1 MNKDLVAK
9 IVTSVLAATN
19 LEADRQQIYA
29 IAKQRIRTRV
39 VDQVPMELI
48 QISMNNNP
56 DWFRW
61 LDTVYIGNKNTW
73 SPWFIMYDGPNPHD
87 VHRLCHVPV
96 DPPVVTF
103 DNHKPNLRAEDF
115 ADLTTLATE
124 WANKREKLT
133 SELRAVLFSFNT
145 VEKLLEKLPEFTRH
159 VPPAAAPKP
168 KYPLVAPNNI
178 LSALSKL
185 GFDTAVV
192 APPPKAP

>member
-1 MNKDLVAK
+1 MNKDIVTK

-19 LEADRQQIYA
+19 METNRQAIYEAA
-29 IAKQRIRTRV
+29 RV
-39 VDQVPMELI
+39 RVRKHMLDQVPMALI
-48 QISMNNNP
+48 AVSMDNP
-56 DWFRW
+56 PEWFHW
-61 LDTVYIGNKNTW
+61 LDHVYIGNKNTW
-73 SPWFIMYDGPNPHD
+73 NPWYIMYDGPNPHD
-87 VHRLCHVPV
+87 SYPLRHLRV
-96 DPPVVTF
+96 DPPVVSF
-103 DNHKPNLRAEDF
+103 RNHNPSLRAEDF
-115 ADLTTLATE
+115 ADLTAEATQ

-168 KYPLVAPNNI
+168 NYPLVAPNNI

-185 GFDTAVV
+185 GFDTALV